1 MLLLDRFE
9 FEPLNEF
16 ELVESIDCE
25 TLSVPDAVSEDR
37 SELEWKV
44 ETMEGVC
51 DTKLTAED
59 SELVSIV
66 SASLRSGYP
75 ADCHDH
81 VMLCRWKYVRL
92 EATALWRGRQ

>member
-1 MLLLDRFE
+1 MCIRDR
-9 FEPLNEF
+9 
-16 ELVESIDCE
+16 SIDCE

-66 SASLRSGYP
+66 SAIASLRLSS
-75 ADCHDH
+75 
-81 VMLCRWKYVRL
+81 RL
-92 EATALWRGRQ
+92 S